1 MYHCIIALAVTASS
15 IPYAAA
21 QIATQFQAP
30 SIAFAG
36 DNDCSNSGTASTM
49 VAGACTAIPA
59 DLLSGMPSQS
69 MNVTYP
75 IDNVDLNCPRTF
87 TPASV
92 AVGSALRISCI
103 IQWTMTYFGDC
114 LVTFY
119 ADALCA
125 EVADRMPYAGAEECL
140 SVGAYGSVMAKC
152 SNILTGATYTA
163 PASSN

>member
-1 MYHCIIALAVTASS
+1 MYHYIIVLAVTASS

-36 DNDCSNSGTASTM
+36 NNDCSNSGTASTM

-59 DLLSGMPSQS
+59 DLLTGMPSQS

-75 IDNVDLNCPRTF
+75 IDNVDLNCP
-87 TPASV
+87 
-92 AVGSALRISCI
+92 L
-103 IQWTMTYFGDC
+103 
-114 LVTFY
+114 TFY